1 MRSWIVIIVVCLIY
15 GIIMDPI
22 QKAINKRVGKKW
34 LAYIIVFGIAIA
46 VLTVLYTLADIL
58 GFAI

>member
-1 MRSWIVIIVVCLIY
+1 
-15 GIIMDPI
+15 MDPI

-34 LAYIIVFGIAIA
+34 LAYIIVFGIAIT